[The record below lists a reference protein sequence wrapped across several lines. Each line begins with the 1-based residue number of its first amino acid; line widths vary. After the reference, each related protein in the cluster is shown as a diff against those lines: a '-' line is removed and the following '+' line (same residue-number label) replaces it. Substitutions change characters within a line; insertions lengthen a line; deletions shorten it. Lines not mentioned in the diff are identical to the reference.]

1 MFFCSRFVT
10 WVSGWFAIAFQ
21 GEKEPISENEDVSFE
36 PTDISSVRAVLV
48 ECWGLNPDCGRLGA
62 VM

>member
-1 MFFCSRFVT
+1 MFFCTRFLT

-21 GEKEPISENEDVSFE
+21 GEKEPISEKEDVSFE
-36 PTDISSVRAVLV
+36 PIDISSVRAVLV
-48 ECWGLNPDCGRLGA
+48 ERWGLKPDCGRVGA

>member
-1 MFFCSRFVT
+1 MFFCTRFLT
-10 WVSGWFAIAFQ
+10 WVSGWFAVAFQ

-48 ECWGLNPDCGRLGA
+48 ERWGLNPDCGRLAA

>member
-1 MFFCSRFVT
+1 MT